1 MDFLVGFL
9 LGFASSFLASWLFWY
24 FFVRVPQQRDEQNI
38 REHTSGIV
46 REVIGQGKIV
56 FQTLFKEA
64 EIQRDFS
71 NITLE
76 DIKLIGPRVK
86 LKKEAPP
93 IVGFLV
99 LKGATFARYLCYY
112 KDRTVSDIQRLFTY
126 IYFLE
131 SDLIRRLNRIIYS
144 RYFILCD
151 EWLKNI
157 ELVTD
162 PDLTA
167 FDDDLLE
174 YYQAIKELEDY
185 SLKQRLLT
193 D

>member
-1 MDFLVGFL
+1 MDFLNGFL
-9 LGFASSFLASWLFWY
+9 LGFVSSCLASWLFWY
-24 FFVRVPQQRDEQNI
+24 FSVRIPRQRDEQNI
-38 REHTSGIV
+38 REHMSGIV
-46 REVIGQGKIV
+46 RQVIGQGKIV
-56 FQTLFKEA
+56 FQTLLKEA

-71 NITLE
+71 NITFE

-93 IVGFLV
+93 IVGFLI
-99 LKGATFARYLCYY
+99 LKGATLAQYLCYY
-112 KDRTVSDIQRLFTY
+112 KERTASDVQRLFAH
-126 IYFLE
+126 IYFLD
-131 SDLIRRLNRIIYS
+131 SDLIRQLNRIIYS

-157 ELVTD
+157 ELVRD

-174 YYQAIKELEDY
+174 YYQAIKELEHY
-185 SLKQRLLT
+185 CNKQRLLT
-193 D
+193 G